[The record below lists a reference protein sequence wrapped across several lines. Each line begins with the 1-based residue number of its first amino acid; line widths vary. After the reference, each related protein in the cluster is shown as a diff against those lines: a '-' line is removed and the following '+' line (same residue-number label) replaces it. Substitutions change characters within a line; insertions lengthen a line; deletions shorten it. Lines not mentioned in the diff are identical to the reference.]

1 MSDINPDKP
10 IIFLD
15 IDGVL
20 NSTCFFRKDNEFER
34 SDHRSQLDP
43 QAISYLNEI
52 ADWNF
57 VLSSTWRKFYD
68 RGEMNKLL
76 NDMGFKGTII
86 DYTPDLNW
94 QGSIRGNEIMVW
106 MRENKLGDSKKY
118 AIFDDDSD
126 MLYWQRNN
134 FVHVDNH
141 FGLGPNHVWRAKQT
155 TEAYI

>member
-1 MSDINPDKP
+1 MNNNLNSDKP
-10 IIFLD
+10 VVFLD

-20 NSTCFFRKDNEFER
+20 NSTQFFKMKDTYPKSNP
-34 SDHRSQLDP
+34 RSQLDSE
-43 QAISYLNEI
+43 AISYLNEI

-68 RGEMNKLL
+68 NSEMNNMLD
-76 NDMGFKGTII
+76 DMGFNGTII

-106 MRENKLGDSKKY
+106 MRENNLGDSKKY
-118 AIFDDDSD
+118 VIFDDDSD
-126 MLYWQRNN
+126 ILYWQRNN

-141 FGLGPNHVWRAKQT
+141 FGLGPNHVWRAKK
-155 TEAYI
+155 ILNF

>member
-1 MSDINPDKP
+1 MNSNLNLDKP
-10 IIFLD
+10 VVFLD

-20 NSTCFFRKDNEFER
+20 NSTQFFKIKNAYPK
-34 SDHRSQLDP
+34 SNPRSQLDSE
-43 QAISYLNEI
+43 AISYLNEI

-68 RGEMNKLL
+68 KSEMNTLL
-76 NDMGFKGTII
+76 NDMGFNGTII

-106 MRENKLGDSKKY
+106 MRENNLGDSKKY
-118 AIFDDDSD
+118 VIFDDDSD
-126 MLYWQRNN
+126 ILYWQRNN

-141 FGLGPNHVWRAKQT
+141 FGLGPNHVWRAKK
-155 TEAYI
+155 ILNF

>member
-1 MSDINPDKP
+1 MNSNLNLDKP
-10 IIFLD
+10 VVFLD

-20 NSTCFFRKDNEFER
+20 NSTQFFKMEDTYPKSNP
-34 SDHRSQLDP
+34 RSQLDSE
-43 QAISYLNEI
+43 AISYLNEI

-68 RGEMNKLL
+68 KSEMNNMLD
-76 NDMGFKGTII
+76 DMGFKGTII

-106 MRENKLGDSKKY
+106 MRENNLGDSKKY
-118 AIFDDDSD
+118 VIFDDDSD
-126 MLYWQRNN
+126 ILYWQRNN

-141 FGLGPNHVWRAKQT
+141 FGLGPNHVWRAKN
-155 TEAYI
+155 ILNF